1 MKFVM
6 HVRVIFALLGLLA
19 YSNHA
24 LAQVPVEAKNATN
37 NDCYIDGISE
47 RIRCGNIQVPENYE
61 QPNGRQI
68 SIHYAVLPAVQEGSR
83 EDPLLILAGG
93 PGQAATELAP
103 MMNRMFTQVRQQRD
117 ILLIDQR
124 GTGQSNPL
132 SCDIERAD
140 ELVRADNEQALDE
153 MAAECLA
160 QYPDSDLTQYHT
172 VNAVRDFET
181 VRQQLGYPSVNLY
194 GGSYGTRAG
203 LVYLREAPDA
213 VRSAVLDAVAPTQ
226 VVIGPFGLHG
236 AQSFAQLLEHCEQD
250 TSCRQEFPNLDES
263 YRNLMQKLDSDPAA
277 LVVNDPL
284 TNEPLDLLVTSGRL
298 SSVLRVALYH
308 PSTRRLVPYTIRE
321 TAAQNYEPL
330 VGLMGTMMSQSPLY
344 LGLTLSVLCS
354 EDLPRATPAL
364 LADDANNTFIGGRTA
379 EAFIDM
385 CKPWPSFTPDP
396 SWSEPVQSDK
406 PVLLLSGQLDPVTP
420 VAWGELAAST
430 LTNSRHLVA
439 PFGAHTIASHTCANR
454 LIANFI
460 ESLDAEQLDASC
472 LQQQQRATPFVRS
485 SNGAGM

>member
-1 MKFVM
+1 M
-6 HVRVIFALLGLLA
+6 HVRVIFALLGSLGLLMV
-19 YSNHA
+19 SPDSV
-24 LAQVPVEAKNATN
+24 AQAQTTTN
-37 NDCYIDGISE
+37 NDCYIDGIAE
-47 RIRCGNIQVPENYE
+47 RIRCGSIQVPENYD
-61 QPNGRQI
+61 QPEGRQI
-68 SIHYAVLPAVQEGSR
+68 PIHYAVLPAVQEGSR
-83 EDPLLILAGG
+83 DDPLLILAGG

-132 SCDIERAD
+132 ACEVERAD
-140 ELVRADNEQALDE
+140 ELVRADDEQALDQ

-160 QYPDSDLTQYHT
+160 QYPDTDLTQYHT
-172 VNAVRDFET
+172 VNAIRDFEA
-181 VRQQLGYPSVNLY
+181 VRQHLDYPSVNLY

-226 VVIGPFGLHG
+226 VVIGPFGVHG
-236 AQSFAQLLEHCEQD
+236 AKSFAQLLEHCEQD
-250 TSCRQEFPNLDES
+250 ASCQQEFPNLDEN
-263 YRNLMQKLDSDPAA
+263 YQQLMQQLEQDPAA
-277 LVVNDPL
+277 LTVKDPL
-284 TNEPLDLLVTSGRL
+284 TNESLELLVTSGRL

-308 PSTRRLVPYTIRE
+308 PSTRKLVPYTIRE
-321 TAAQNYEPL
+321 TAQQNYQPL

-364 LADDANNTFIGGRTA
+364 LAADANNTFIGGRTA
-379 EAFIDM
+379 EAFIEM
-385 CKPWPSFTPDP
+385 CKPWPSFTPEP
-396 SWSEPVQSDK
+396 SWADPVHSDK

-430 LTNSRHLVA
+430 LSNSRHLVA
-439 PFGAHTIASHTCANR
+439 TFGAHTIASHTCANR
-454 LIANFI
+454 LIAEFL
-460 ESLDAEQLDASC
+460 ETLDAGQLDASC
-472 LQQQQRATPFVRS
+472 LNEQQRAAPFVRN